1 MCKAINNS
9 TPEQKAKYYEGM
21 AKSLPHKSQLILPW
35 LEDAAKVVDLG
46 CADGAFASQLRFSG
60 DFREIIGIDLSHEAI
75 ETAKK
80 KEPEWIDGSKLTF
93 KHGAAETFR
102 LDENVDA
109 VVCSSIM
116 HEVFSYSKKIDPW
129 QSVEQALNNIRKNLA
144 HGGRLII
151 RDFVAPEPNI
161 TVNFEHFKSDM
172 TKGFTYQDFHTQRR
186 TDPQYSWKFSPN
198 GEHDDAYV
206 YHGQKIQDV
215 YEYIFHKDYH
225 TNWETEIKE
234 TYGFWTGTQAKA
246 QLKLL
251 GYEIEHYAE
260 LDNEWITSNRLE
272 GKVKLLDGN
281 VTVPFPKYQCLI
293 VARKA

>member
-35 LEDAAKVVDLG
+35 LDEAARVLDLG

-60 DFREIIGIDLSHEAI
+60 DFEEIVGVDLSHEAI

-80 KEPEWIDGSKLTF
+80 KEPEWIDGSRLTF
-93 KHGAAETFR
+93 KHGAAETFM
-102 LDENVDA
+102 LDKSVDA
-109 VVCSSIM
+109 VVASSIL
-116 HEVFSYSKKIDPW
+116 HEVYSYSKEIDPW
-129 QSVEQALNNIRKNLA
+129 RSVEKTLNNIRKNLS
-144 HGGRLII
+144 HDGRLII
-151 RDFVAPEPNI
+151 RDFISPEPEI
-161 TVNFEHFKSDM
+161 TVDFEHLKSDIV
-172 TKGFTYQDFHTQRR
+172 KGHSYQDFHTQRR
-186 TDPQYSWKFSPN
+186 TDHVYNWKFMP
-198 GEHDDAYV
+198 GTDDSETFTYR
-206 YHGQKIQDV
+206 GQKIKDV

-246 QLKLL
+246 QLKLS

-260 LDNEWITSNRLE
+260 LDNQWITANRLE
-272 GKVKLLDGN
+272 NKVRLLDGN